1 MTFVAEGSQ
10 ASQSLRSFSSR
21 GCPGSPSPPPPLY
34 RLRSVLGWW
43 GAFCIIPLAGKR
55 EEEDGSFFLPPPTG
69 PWVPPAVTKITLSSA
84 FVRRSW
90 RGRGGRRPKSR
101 QLKRRKK
108 GRFFSS
114 ILARKEGLLGGL
126 RGRILCSGKLP
137 LPGINNSFSTA
148 KFLFKRNSACCCNEY
163 ICHCWS
169 VLRKN
174 YVGNFVGKLSKCL

>member
-1 MTFVAEGSQ
+1 MLEAILSVIFGAEGSQ
-10 ASQSLRSFSSR
+10 ASQSLRSRSSR
-21 GCPGSPSPPPPLY
+21 RCPGSPSPPLLY
-34 RLRSVLGWW
+34 RLRSALGWW

-90 RGRGGRRPKSR
+90 RGREGRRPKSR

-114 ILARKEGLLGGL
+114 ILTRKEGLLGGL

-137 LPGINNSFSTA
+137 LPGINNSFSNA
-148 KFLFKRNSACCCNEY
+148 MFLFKRN
-163 ICHCWS
+163 
-169 VLRKN
+169 
-174 YVGNFVGKLSKCL
+174 